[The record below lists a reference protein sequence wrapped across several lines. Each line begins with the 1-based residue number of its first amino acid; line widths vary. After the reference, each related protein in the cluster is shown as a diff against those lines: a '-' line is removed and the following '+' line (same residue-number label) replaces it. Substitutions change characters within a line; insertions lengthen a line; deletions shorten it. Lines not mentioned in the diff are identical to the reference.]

1 MTLQSGPFIKS
12 ARETY
17 LEDRVRQLQEKLELA
32 HEKLIE
38 VERLFGTE
46 DELMP
51 LRVMG
56 FTGHE
61 ATLLHLLRN
70 REVMTKGQLMF
81 ALYADDPD
89 RMAEADPKIVDVVMC
104 KVRGKLKRMGVEIET
119 VWGCGHLMKASQK
132 ARLARLVTSGAAL
145 VFGGCADQRLLHR
158 RQRAANDL
166 VNGRPRKLNGELRRP
181 VSGAAE

>member
-51 LRVMG
+51 LR
-56 FTGHE
+56 
-61 ATLLHLLRN
+61 
-70 REVMTKGQLMF
+70 
-81 ALYADDPD
+81 
-89 RMAEADPKIVDVVMC
+89 
-104 KVRGKLKRMGVEIET
+104 EI
-119 VWGCGHLMKASQK
+119 G
-132 ARLARLVTSGAAL
+132 
-145 VFGGCADQRLLHR
+145 
-158 RQRAANDL
+158 RAH
-166 VNGRPRKLNGELRRP
+166 V
-181 VSGAAE
+181 